1 MYEILKNM
9 KNKGTLSVQLV
20 GLLIFLVLSV
30 SCGRQ
35 ATLSTHTL
43 FETESTDTIPY
54 RIPAIAAL
62 SDGSL
67 LALTDYR
74 YCKGDIG
81 FGRVDIHGRTSA
93 DNGATW
99 GDEFALIEGTGVPGA
114 VDCGFGDAALVAD
127 RESGDLLLMLV
138 CGQTVYW
145 HQTTNRQNPN
155 RLAVL
160 RSSDNGATWTPWEEI
175 TEDIYTLFD
184 ESVHGCIESCF
195 VGSGKIC
202 QSRQV
207 KVGSHYRLYAAIC
220 ARPNGN
226 RVIYSDDFGRTWKA
240 LGGADQLPADKGD
253 EPKCEELPDGRVVLS
268 SRAYG
273 GRLFNIYSYTDVESG
288 EGTWGEVA
296 FSGEENGG
304 CTAVENACNGEIL
317 ILPVVRKSDGAH
329 VNVAFQSVPLGP
341 DRRNVGV
348 YYKEL
353 PEDVKDMTPAVF
365 AAGWESPYQ
374 VSTTS
379 SAYSTMV
386 QQENG
391 NIAFF
396 YEECADECPGG
407 FDMEYREIPVDS
419 LTFNRYEAVR

>member
-1 MYEILKNM
+1 MNVRLITSLAAA
-9 KNKGTLSVQLV
+9 VLV
-20 GLLIFLVLSV
+20 VSLAT

-35 ATLSTHTL
+35 AVLSSHTL

-81 FGRVDIHGRTSA
+81 FGRVDIHGRTSK

-99 GDEFALIEGTGVPGA
+99 GEEFALIEGTGVPGA
-114 VDCGFGDAALVAD
+114 ADCGFGDAALAAD

-160 RSSDNGATWTPWEEI
+160 RSSDNGATWTPWEDV
-175 TEDIYTLFD
+175 TEDIYSLFD
-184 ESVHGCIESCF
+184 DSVHGCVESCF

-207 KVGSHYRLYAAIC
+207 KVGSHYRLYAALC

-226 RVIYSDDFGRTWKA
+226 RVIYSDDFGKTWKA

-273 GRLFNIYSYTDVESG
+273 GRLFNIYSYTDVASG
-288 EGTWGEVA
+288 EGSWGEVS

-317 ILPVVRKSDGAH
+317 ILPAVRKADGAK

-353 PEDVKDMTPAVF
+353 PEDVSALTPALF
-365 AAGWESPYQ
+365 AAAWETPYQ
-374 VSTTS
+374 VSGTS

-386 QQENG
+386 QQANG

-396 YEECADECPGG
+396 YEECADVCPGG
-407 FDMEYREIPVDS
+407 FDMVYKEIPVDS
-419 LTFNRYEAVR
+419 LTFDRYKVAR

>member
-1 MYEILKNM
+1 MKILNF
-9 KNKGTLSVQLV
+9 LSAASVLAACIMSV
-20 GLLIFLVLSV
+20 GSCSQPASLS
-30 SCGRQ
+30 S
-35 ATLSTHTL
+35 HKL
-43 FETESTDTIPY
+43 FETEATDTIPY
-54 RIPAIAAL
+54 RIPAIATL

-67 LALTDYR
+67 LALSDYR

-81 FGRVDIHGRTSA
+81 FGRVDIHGRMSA
-93 DNGATW
+93 DNGRTW
-99 GDEFALIEGTGVPGA
+99 GEEFTLIEGTGVPGT

-138 CGQTVYW
+138 CGHTVYW

-155 RLAVL
+155 RIAVL
-160 RSSDNGATWTPWEEI
+160 RSSDNGKTWSAWEEV
-175 TEDIYTLFD
+175 TESIYSLFD
-184 ESVHGCIESCF
+184 GRVHGCIESCF
-195 VGSGKIC
+195 IGSGKIC

-207 KVGSHYRLYAAIC
+207 KVGSHYRLYAAMC

-226 RVIYSDDFGRTWKA
+226 RVIYSDDFGHTWNV
-240 LGGADQLPADKGD
+240 LGSVDELPAANGD

-273 GRLFNIYSYTDVESG
+273 GRLFNIYSFTDAASG
-288 EGTWGEVA
+288 EGSWGEVA
-296 FSGEENGG
+296 FSGEENSG

-317 ILPVVRKSDGAH
+317 ILPVIRKEDGAK

-353 PEDVKDMTPAVF
+353 PAYASTLTPALF
-365 AAGWESPYQ
+365 AAGWEDPYQ
-374 VSTTS
+374 VSQAPY
-379 SAYSTMV
+379 AYSTMV
-386 QQENG
+386 QQANA

-396 YEECADECPGG
+396 YEECEDTCPGG
-407 FDMEYREIPVDS
+407 FDMVYKEIPVDS
-419 LTFNRYEAVR
+419 LTFNRYKKH

>member
-1 MYEILKNM
+1 MKILNF
-9 KNKGTLSVQLV
+9 LSAASFLAACIMSV
-20 GLLIFLVLSV
+20 GSCSQPASLS
-30 SCGRQ
+30 S
-35 ATLSTHTL
+35 HKL
-43 FETESTDTIPY
+43 FETEATDTIPY
-54 RIPAIAAL
+54 RIPAIATL

-67 LALTDYR
+67 LALSDYR

-81 FGRVDIHGRTSA
+81 FGRVDIHGRMSS
-93 DNGATW
+93 DNGRTW
-99 GDEFALIEGTGVPGA
+99 GEEFTLIEGTGIPGT

-138 CGQTVYW
+138 CGHTVYW

-155 RLAVL
+155 RIAVL
-160 RSSDNGATWTPWEEI
+160 RSSDNGKTWSAWEEV
-175 TEDIYTLFD
+175 TESIYSLFD
-184 ESVHGCIESCF
+184 GSVHGCIESCF
-195 VGSGKIC
+195 IGSGKIC

-207 KVGSHYRLYAAIC
+207 KVGSHYRLYAAMC

-226 RVIYSDDFGRTWKA
+226 RVIYSDDFGRTWNV
-240 LGGADQLPADKGD
+240 LGSVDELPAANGD

-273 GRLFNIYSYTDVESG
+273 GRLFNIYSFTDAASG
-288 EGTWGEVA
+288 EGSWGEVA
-296 FSGEENGG
+296 FSGEENSG

-317 ILPVVRKSDGAH
+317 ILPVIRKEDGAK

-353 PEDVKDMTPAVF
+353 PADASTLTPVLF
-365 AAGWESPYQ
+365 AAGWEDPYQ
-374 VSTTS
+374 VSQAP

-386 QQENG
+386 QQANG

-396 YEECADECPGG
+396 YEECEDTCPGG
-407 FDMEYREIPVDS
+407 FDMVYKEIPVDS
-419 LTFNRYEAVR
+419 LTFNRYKKH

>member
-1 MYEILKNM
+1 MCEILKNM
-9 KNKGTLSVQLV
+9 NNRT
-20 GLLIFLVLSV
+20 FLAIITALFIAFSLSV
-30 SCGRQ
+30 SCRRQ
-35 ATLSTHTL
+35 ATLSSHTL
-43 FETESTDTIPY
+43 FETASTDTVPY

-81 FGRVDIHGRTSA
+81 FGRVDIHGRTSK

-99 GDEFALIEGTGVPGA
+99 GEEFALIEGTGVPGA

-155 RLAVL
+155 RLAAL
-160 RSSDNGATWTPWEEI
+160 RSSDNGATWSPWEEI
-175 TEDIYTLFD
+175 TEDIYTLYD
-184 ESVHGCIESCF
+184 DSVHGCIESCF
-195 VGSGKIC
+195 IGSGKIC

-226 RVIYSDDFGRTWKA
+226 RVVYSDDFGRTWKA

-273 GRLFNIYSYTDVESG
+273 GRLFNIYTFTDVESG
-288 EGTWGEVA
+288 EGAWGEVA
-296 FSGEENGG
+296 FSGEENDG

-317 ILPVVRKSDGAH
+317 ILPVVRKSDGAQ

-353 PEDVKDMTPAVF
+353 PEDVTGLTPALF
-365 AAGWESPYQ
+365 AADWESPYQ
-374 VSTTS
+374 VSSTS

-386 QQENG
+386 QQSDG

-407 FDMEYREIPVDS
+407 YDMVYKEIPVDS
-419 LTFNRYEAVR
+419 LTFNRYKAVR

>member
-1 MYEILKNM
+1 MKRIL
-9 KNKGTLSVQLV
+9 TIVLAAA
-20 GLLIFLVLSV
+20 FLAV
-30 SCGRQ
+30 STIISCNRQ
-35 ATLSTHTL
+35 TTLSTHTL
-43 FETESTDTIPY
+43 FETESTDTVPY
-54 RIPAIAAL
+54 RIPAIATL

-99 GDEFALIEGTGVPGA
+99 GEEFALIEGTGVPGA

-127 RESGDLLLMLV
+127 RESGDILLMLV

-155 RLAVL
+155 RIAVL
-160 RSSDNGATWTPWEEI
+160 RSSDNGATWAPWEEV

-184 ESVHGCIESCF
+184 GSVHGCIESCF

-226 RVIYSDDFGRTWKA
+226 RVIYSDDFGHTWKA
-240 LGGADQLPADKGD
+240 LGGADQLPAPGGD

-273 GRLFNIYSYTDVESG
+273 GRLFNIYTFSDVERG

-296 FSGEENGG
+296 FSGEENSG

-317 ILPVVRKSDGAH
+317 ILPAVRKEDGAK

-353 PEDVKDMTPAVF
+353 PENVAEMTPALF
-365 AAGWESPYQ
+365 AAGWEDPYQ
-374 VSTTS
+374 VSVTS

-386 QQENG
+386 QQANG

-407 FDMEYREIPVDS
+407 FDMVYKEIPVDS
-419 LTFNRYEAVR
+419 LTFNRYKALR

>member
-1 MYEILKNM
+1 MNRSFL
-9 KNKGTLSVQLV
+9 TFLSAAM
-20 GLLIFLVLSV
+20 IAACISV
-30 SCGRQ
+30 SCNRQ
-35 ATLSTHTL
+35 VVLNTHAL

-54 RIPAIAAL
+54 RIPAIATL
-62 SDGSL
+62 SDGSM

-81 FGRVDIHGRTSA
+81 FGRVDIHGRTSR

-99 GDEFALIEGTGVPGA
+99 GEEFSLIEGTGVPGA

-127 RESGDLLLMLV
+127 RESGEVLVMLV

-155 RLAVL
+155 RLAVM
-160 RSSDNGATWTPWEEI
+160 RSLDNGATWSQWEEV
-175 TEDIYTLFD
+175 TESIYSLFD
-184 ESVHGCIESCF
+184 ESAHGCIESCF

-226 RVIYSDDFGRTWKA
+226 RVIYSDDFGRTWKP
-240 LGGADQLPADKGD
+240 LGSIDELPAAAGD

-273 GRLFNIYSYTDVESG
+273 GRLFNIYTFTDAASG
-288 EGTWGEVA
+288 EGSWGDVA

-317 ILPVVRKSDGAH
+317 ILPVVRKADGAK

-353 PEDVKDMTPAVF
+353 PEDASELTPALF
-365 AAGWESPYQ
+365 AAGWEAPYQ
-374 VSTTS
+374 VSQTS

-386 QQENG
+386 QQPNG
-391 NIAFF
+391 NVAFF

-407 FDMEYREIPVDS
+407 FDMVYKEIPVDS
-419 LTFNRYEAVR
+419 LTFNNYKALR